1 MSDSLIAKSNKLLA
15 DIKAALVAIGTST
28 TPVPTNATIKNGNY
42 TFVTLGAPSIS
53 NGNNNQIVY
62 SNPIAPNGEKLSFSF
77 SMFTTGDRALG
88 TDAFIFLEC
97 DLAGSTAYKQVHGT
111 KRLFSDANY
120 GGVNPKQMVV
130 TFDNIKGGN
139 FRVGINFGTGI
150 TGTTGS
156 VGYNVSA
163 VN

>member
-1 MSDSLIAKSNKLLA
+1 MSDKLIAITNRILTQVVNILTS
-15 DIKAALVAIGTST
+15 IGTST
-28 TPVPTNATIKNGNY
+28 APVPVTATIKNGNY
-42 TFVTLGAPSIS
+42 AFVALGAPSIAA
-53 NGNNNQIVY
+53 NAAANTIVY

-77 SMFTTGDRALG
+77 QMFTTGDRTPG
-88 TDAFIFLEC
+88 NDAYIFLEC
-97 DLAGSTAYKQVHGT
+97 DLAGSTAYKQVYGT

-139 FRVGINFGTGI
+139 FRVGVNFGTPV
-150 TGTTGS
+150 GTTGN
-156 VGYNVSA
+156 VGYNVTA